1 MISSSLL
8 RLIDYDYSNDFKII
22 VKINK
27 TDDLKNDDNIQIS
40 KETTIIINTTINKAR
55 VISRNIDELYKNDQ
69 TINEYEIKLNNIKE
83 KNKTGKIVDIFNI
96 LLKSIGRPISISKS
110 LENMFLIVESKLG
123 EDTNFFINNN
133 DYNDNDNNN
142 DNKNDNINNKDNKN
156 DKNNKNNKNN
166 NDDEIGYSDLFFM
179 YNLKINKNKRE
190 EIYNPR
196 IELMGFDEYLD
207 YCYEIRYKI

>member
-110 LENMFLIVESKLG
+110 LENMFLIVESELG

-133 DYNDNDNNN
+133 DYNNN

-156 DKNNKNNKNN
+156 DKNNKNN